1 MSTSHDRLV
10 LSHLASS
17 VKTIDYFCSLC
28 TRCWR
33 ARISMF
39 GVASNFR
46 KTHGE
51 AAFRILAQ
59 TAFDGAD
66 TDKSGKIDTAEL
78 RTTLEKLGMQ
88 LTEAQAAEV
97 VRQYDDDGNHELDQE
112 EFLHLVSEL
121 IDGSARLPMAAKKQS
136 SKLEARGVVMS
147 MDDLDFDDDEPPP
160 VAKPIQSSSTHSTS
174 SAEVTA
180 LKKENTQLRND
191 NARLTARVKELE
203 AKLGS
208 SSKAGTPQ
216 SSSARRR

>member
-1 MSTSHDRLV
+1 
-10 LSHLASS
+10 
-17 VKTIDYFCSLC
+17 
-28 TRCWR
+28 
-33 ARISMF
+33 MF

-112 EFLHLVSEL
+112 EFLRLVSEL
-121 IDGSARLPMAAKKQS
+121 IDGSAKLPMAAKKQS

-147 MDDLDFDDDEPPP
+147 MDDLDFDDDEPP
-160 VAKPIQSSSTHSTS
+160 APIQSSSTHSTS
-174 SAEVTA
+174 SAEATA